1 MAKILCLILVTLISA
16 CSASKQAAVAEFKTV
31 PLSSLQQL
39 QNSHFDRF
47 VVTNPT
53 IFSHYNKVI
62 FFPMQFDRL
71 TIDLSA
77 NNDLTNSW
85 NDSSWDEMDSICQYF
100 DDFAQKIF
108 HEREGFTP
116 TQRGGKDVLAVEFRL
131 MNFMP
136 YGKRYQDN
144 NAGTVAVRSDNTG
157 IGTVTFQAVI
167 ADSQSGELL
176 AVIEDGMEVNAGNMM
191 MVKGDLALQID
202 SNNKASQNLAWRKV
216 FKRWVE
222 YLHEDLSSLQLS
234 ASASMPTAAE

>member
-1 MAKILCLILVTLISA
+1 MAKILCILLISIISA
-16 CSASKQAAVAEFKTV
+16 CSNSKQAAIAEFKTV
-31 PLSSLQQL
+31 PFSNLQQL
-39 QNSHFDRF
+39 DNSHFDRF
-47 VVTNPT
+47 VVTNPE
-53 IFSHYNKVI
+53 IFSAYKKII

-77 NNDLTNSW
+77 DNELTNSW

-100 DDFAQKIF
+100 DDFAHKIF
-108 HEREGFTP
+108 SEREGFTP
-116 TQRGGKDVLAVEFRL
+116 TRRGGKDVLAVEFRL

-191 MVKGDLALQID
+191 MIKGDLALQID

-216 FKRWVE
+216 FKRWAE
-222 YLHEDLSSLQLS
+222 YLHKDLSSLQLS
-234 ASASMPTAAE
+234 ALTSIPTAAD